1 MEFFD
6 GNVEF
11 FCLFVVEVIWFV
23 EGILFIGGGGIM
35 LVCKMLFFWFLFEN
49 SCFLEDVI
57 FVEGEGGVILDD
69 IELIFWLLFRGIDI
83 FIEGCGVIFEKDLG
97 CFIEEDLFFVIGI
110 MFIFLCDLLIFEFK
124 ILLDVFVW
132 GVFWVFEKLKLLNE
146 GGGGGILVCF
156 LECFVLKNGG
166 GCIIL
171 WSLWGDK
178 WEF

>member
-6 GNVEF
+6 GNLEF
-11 FCLFVVEVIWFV
+11 FCLFVDEVIWFV

-35 LVCKMLFFWFLFEN
+35 LVCNMLFFWFLFKN

-57 FVEGEGGVILDD
+57 FVGGGGVILDD

-83 FIEGCGVIFEKDLG
+83 FIGGCGVIFEKELG
-97 CFIEEDLFFVIGI
+97 CFIEEDLLFVIGI
-110 MFIFLCDLLIFEFK
+110 MFIFWCDLLIFEFK

-146 GGGGGILVCF
+146 GGGGGKIVCF

-171 WSLWGDK
+171 WSLWGDI